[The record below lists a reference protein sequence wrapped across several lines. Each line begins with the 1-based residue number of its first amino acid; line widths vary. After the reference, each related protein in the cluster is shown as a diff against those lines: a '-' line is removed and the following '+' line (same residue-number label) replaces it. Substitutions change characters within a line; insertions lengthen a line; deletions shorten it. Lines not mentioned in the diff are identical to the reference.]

1 MPSAPA
7 VHEAVLQAQGL
18 VVQYPQ
24 VRALDHLDL
33 SIGRGVTAVVGPN
46 GAGKTTLIEI
56 AEGLRAPDQ
65 GAIEVLGVNPRTATA
80 QERSRVGVMLQ
91 TGGIASGARA
101 VEHIEHI
108 ASMYRHPLDTNALC
122 ERLGLTDLGRTP
134 YRRMSGGQKQLVAL
148 AAAVVGRPQLIFL
161 DEPTAGLDPAARVR
175 TWDLIAELSGAGADV
190 IVTTHYLAEAE
201 ALADDIVLIHHG
213 RVVAQGAPE
222 ILRANHSTPGVR
234 IVSAAVLSD
243 DQLRER
249 LIRDLSHTLGIPVG
263 CVVGSHD
270 VVITGGDLVVLR
282 QAIVQWFA
290 TSAVAL
296 EGLADAEADLEEVF
310 FALTTSDNP

>member
-1 MPSAPA
+1 MLIGLLRPTRGSIRVAGIDVVARPRR
-7 VHEAVLQAQGL
+7 VREAIGYMGQKVSLYQGL
-18 VVQYPQ
+18 TLRENVQFYAGLHGLEGS
-24 VRALDHLDL
+24 AL
-33 SIGRGVTAVVGPN
+33 GRRWA
-46 GAGKTTLIEI
+46 ALRERFSLAQ
-56 AEGLRAPDQ
+56 AEGSRAEDLPAGLRQ
-65 GAIEVLGVNPRTATA
+65 
-80 QERSRVGVMLQ
+80 
-91 TGGIASGARA
+91 RA
-101 VEHIEHI
+101 
-108 ASMYRHPLDTNALC
+108 
-122 ERLGLTDLGRTP
+122 GL
-134 YRRMSGGQKQLVAL
+134 AL
-148 AAAVVGRPQLIFL
+148 AMLHEPNVLFL

-234 IVSAAVLSD
+234 IVSAAVFSD

-249 LIRDLSHTLGIPVG
+249 LIRDLSHILGIPVG
-263 CVVGSHD
+263 CIVGSHD

-282 QAIVQWFA
+282 RAIVQWFA

-310 FALTTSDNP
+310 FALTTSDTP